1 MIQPIKQKLN
11 AGEEGAIQG
20 AANVL
25 ILANGGVNMLDCYKL
40 SYTLTAF
47 DNQLLANALPTCATL
62 SQANVNAF
70 LRAYNSALAGPAC
83 SFCGGVGHEHKECM
97 TLIKWTRKA
106 RDCGF
111 GFHFGALKGLAY
123 YQARLQARVGLAQTL
138 AEEVAEIKKTCAKKR
153 ANKRPKRQ

>member
-1 MIQPIKQKLN
+1 
-11 AGEEGAIQG
+11 
-20 AANVL
+20 
-25 ILANGGVNMLDCYKL
+25 MLDCYKL
-40 SYTLTAF
+40 QYHLQAF
-47 DNQLLANALPTCATL
+47 DQQLLGGNLPTCSTL
-62 SQANVNAF
+62 DQPNVNAF
-70 LRAYNSALAGPAC
+70 YRAYGTALAGPAC

-123 YQARLQARVGLAQTL
+123 YQARLQVRCGAAATI
-138 AEEVAEIKKTCAKKR
+138 AEEVADIRKSCAKKR